1 MTVKAK
7 ISPGKCRKLLL
18 AWWFMSFRDIHLYA
32 CNLVHNP
39 SNGMMIDVKEF
50 ILSCLVQVKASVY
63 MFFSFTL
70 CQSISRKLESGDW
83 GEDWKTKSDMNS
95 IYANK
100 VFLEPNYVV
109 FMIDSL
115 FLSVCDRPMN
125 FSCKKLCVGQH
136 VKDRIDQIV
145 LYRIINLIHGC
156 SSNLILYMYR
166 KVYAFSHAS
175 TNVSRVHWPS
185 APPNNQLVPHISR
198 KNAYVL
204 SNPWKKNHVN
214 NQRSVLGEKNQ
225 RGRKTAGRKTG
236 REKNQALT

>member
-1 MTVKAK
+1 M
-7 ISPGKCRKLLL
+7 
-18 AWWFMSFRDIHLYA
+18 AWWLMSK
-32 CNLVHNP
+32 NLFCHAWCRWRP
-39 SNGMMIDVKEF
+39 AYT
-50 ILSCLVQVKASVY
+50 C
-63 MFFSFTL
+63 FFSFTL

-185 APPNNQLVPHISR
+185 APPNNQLVTHISR

-204 SNPWKKNHVN
+204 SNPWKKNHVT
-214 NQRSVLGEKNQ
+214 NQWSVLGEKNH